1 MRYIIRINLK
11 QNSFFRKTYRTMAN
25 KKKKKIESFD
35 QLAAMQQHKRPAP
48 SQEEP
53 TISSMLD
60 EFEMWMAVNWKKAII
75 GVCAFAVVVS
85 IVIIIQGAIQRA
97 ELSARRELA
106 NADSI
111 AELEAAIAKHPGNK
125 AADFARLN
133 LAGRLIASNQPG
145 DLEKAREQLLAVAGS
160 TKAETFIKMRSAL
173 DAAYILE
180 QLGKAEDAANEFERI
195 ANLAQTPEDL
205 RVEASYSAA
214 RIFAG
219 LDQMMKA
226 DNLLKN
232 INFAVAAADG
242 LTTVNG
248 YWTFLAAQLDEKIHP
263 RAVSSVTVTTT
274 PAEKPADDAPAAQPA
289 EKPADD
295 APAAQPAEKPAE
307 DVTPQPLN

>member
-1 MRYIIRINLK
+1 MRYIIRINL
-11 QNSFFRKTYRTMAN
+11 QHTYFFRKTYRTMAN
-25 KKKKKIESFD
+25 KNKKKIESFD
-35 QLAAMQQHKRPAP
+35 QLAAMQQHKRPAQ

-60 EFEMWMAVNWKKAII
+60 EFEMWMAINWKKAII

-85 IVIIIQGAIQRA
+85 IGIIIQSAIQRA

-106 NADSI
+106 NAGSI

-125 AADFARLN
+125 AADFARLR
-133 LAGRLIASNQPG
+133 LAGELILSDKPG

-160 TKAETFIKMRSAL
+160 SKSETFIKMRSAL

-180 QLGKAEDAANEFERI
+180 QLGKGEDAAIEFERI

-205 RVEASYSAA
+205 GIEAAYSAA

-226 DNLLKN
+226 DALLKN
-232 INFAVAAADG
+232 INFAVVAAEG
-242 LTTVNG
+242 TTTVKG
-248 YWTFLAAQLDEKIHP
+248 YWTSLAAQLNEKIHP
-263 RAVSSVTVTTT
+263 QAVSAV
-274 PAEKPADDAPAAQPA
+274 PAATTA
-289 EKPADD
+289 
-295 APAAQPAEKPAE
+295 PAEKPAE
-307 DVTPQPLN
+307 NAAPAADKPADAPAEKPAA